1 MQIDTENHCVIP
13 RDGAAAFYGKCIYAL
28 GADCFVPPIP
38 GVGMAGALTVRKLQI
53 LKKVHRACL
62 NAKAAI
68 CVATY
73 QSSLRSI
80 VVHTV
85 GASLYAIGN
94 MGKNVND
101 AYRLLTGELPQRTN
115 IVHVNETH
123 SVKRTHFTACI
134 LNEIL
139 IGMCIVGDLS
149 YLGLARDT
157 VNNSLQQENF
167 LRLWKERGASANE
180 A

>member
-1 MQIDTENHCVIP
+1 MIP
-13 RDGAAAFYGKCIYAL
+13 RDGAVTFYDKCIYAL
-28 GADCFVPPIP
+28 GADCFIPPIP
-38 GVGMAGALTVRKLQI
+38 GVGMAGVLTVRNLQI

-62 NAKAAI
+62 NAKAAV

-80 VVHTV
+80 VVHTA

-101 AYRLLTGELPQRTN
+101 AYRLLTGELPQRPN
-115 IVHVNETH
+115 IVHMNETR

-139 IGMCIVGDLS
+139 IDMCIVGDLS

-157 VNNSLQQENF
+157 VNNSLTAGKF
-167 LRLWKERGASANE
+167 SPIVERKGRE
-180 A
+180 RQ